1 MYSKLKTDELSFNMI
16 KTEALLYLV
25 NSMTKP
31 EKKAFMIASDNKKV
45 SNYLKLYNLIIKE
58 SEISAESLRAK
69 YESLYK
75 GASFDTSVNY
85 LYKVLLDT
93 MLELRK
99 EQDSYYSLFDKIMKA
114 RILFE
119 KTLYKES
126 VDWLHN
132 DMNSAK
138 ENDNY

>member
-1 MYSKLKTDELSFNMI
+1 MI

-93 MLELRK
+93 MLESV
-99 EQDSYYSLFDKIMKA
+99 SYTHLDVYKRQPSHGIMRARDLSKICFSLMGASVTDT
-114 RILFE
+114 
-119 KTLYKES
+119 TLVFVIRWAS
-126 VDWLHN
+126 VL
-132 DMNSAK
+132 
-138 ENDNY
+138 

>member
-1 MYSKLKTDELSFNMI
+1 
-16 KTEALLYLV
+16 
-25 NSMTKP
+25 
-31 EKKAFMIASDNKKV
+31 MIASDNKKV

-114 RILFE
+114 RILL
-119 KTLYKES
+119 KNHCTRNALTCCTKS
-126 VDWLHN
+126 
-132 DMNSAK
+132 
-138 ENDNY
+138 

>member
-1 MYSKLKTDELSFNMI
+1 MI

-45 SNYLKLYNLIIKE
+45 SNYLKLYNLINKE
-58 SEISAESLRAK
+58 SEISAESLRSK

-85 LYKVLLDT
+85 LYKILLDT
-93 MLELRK
+93 MLESV
-99 EQDSYYSLFDKIMKA
+99 SYTHL
-114 RILFE
+114 
-119 KTLYKES
+119 TLPTS
-126 VDWLHN
+126 DLV
-132 DMNSAK
+132 
-138 ENDNY
+138 